1 MLVHKAV
8 KVENEVGL
16 YRDLSSG
23 AIVNTDD
30 SARNAY
36 LKHRKALLKSREETE
51 QNTKDIQ
58 ELKGEVHDI
67 KQMLSQI
74 LAHVQK

>member
-51 QNTKDIQ
+51 QNTQDIK
-58 ELKGEVHDI
+58 ELKGEVQDI

>member
-1 MLVHKAV
+1 VHKAV

-16 YRDLSSG
+16 YRDLHSG

-30 SARNAY
+30 SSRNAY

-51 QNTKDIQ
+51 QNTQDIK
-58 ELKGEVHDI
+58 ELKEEVQDI

>member
-1 MLVHKAV
+1 VHKAV

-16 YRDLSSG
+16 YRDLHSG

-51 QNTKDIQ
+51 QNTQDIK
-58 ELKGEVHDI
+58 ELKEEVQDI

>member
-1 MLVHKAV
+1 VHKAV

-30 SARNAY
+30 SGRNAY
-36 LKHRKALLKSREETE
+36 LKQRKALLKAREETE
-51 QNTKDIQ
+51 QNTRDIQ
-58 ELKGEVHDI
+58 ELKGEVQDI

>member
-1 MLVHKAV
+1 VHKAV

-51 QNTKDIQ
+51 QNTQDIK
-58 ELKGEVHDI
+58 ELKGEVQDI